1 MDLKQLTTFLTIS
14 KLQSFT
20 KAAEEL
26 NYAQSSI
33 TTQIKLL
40 EEELGVKLFERMGK
54 NIFLTHEGKKLIP
67 YARQML
73 RLSTDIK
80 NNISEDTTPK
90 GLLTIGVAE
99 SLCVIRL
106 PEIIKEYRQLYPEV
120 EISLKFGSCAD
131 FRHFLNDNLIDVA
144 FSLGAKIESSEFISE
159 IESDEPMV
167 LLAYPGHPLLQK
179 EKILPQDLEGESL
192 ILTEIGCSYRAAFE
206 RILKDAGVT
215 PHITLES
222 GSIHAI
228 KLFTMSGLGLC
239 LLPKIAV
246 TDELA
251 SGKLLPLNW
260 CGPDFEIISQVLY
273 HKNKW
278 VSPALNAFIELC
290 KKQLLT

>member
-1 MDLKQLTTFLTIS
+1 MDLKQLHTFVTIS
-14 KLQSFT
+14 RLQSFT
-20 KAAEEL
+20 KAAEAL
-26 NYAQSSI
+26 NYAQSSV
-33 TTQIKLL
+33 TMQIKLL

-67 YARQML
+67 YARQMQN
-73 RLSTDIK
+73 LSLDIK
-80 NNISEDTTPK
+80 ANLSKSEVPS

-99 SLCVIRL
+99 SLCVLRL
-106 PEIIKEYRQLYPEV
+106 PELIKSYRHLYPDV

-131 FRHFLNDNLIDVA
+131 FKHFLNDNLIDVA
-144 FSLGAKIESSEFISE
+144 FSLGSRIAVSDFIYTIEL
-159 IESDEPMV
+159 DEPMV

-192 ILTEIGCSYRAAFE
+192 ILTEIGCSYRASFE

-228 KLFTMSGLGLC
+228 KLFTMSGLGIC

-246 TDELA
+246 EEELRL
-251 SGKLLPLNW
+251 GKLLPLPW
-260 CGPDFEIISQVLY
+260 CGPDFAIVSQVFY

-278 VSPALNAFIELC
+278 ISPALDAFLSLC
-290 KKQLLT
+290 KDQLLF